1 MRLAPI
7 ASITIGSS
15 YLVHSQWT
23 VQRFMKA
30 KASHS
35 LDTREESPAWED
47 IKLVP
52 DAAGNKMDAQ
62 GEFDASVAE
71 NAKKVT
77 VMSINAGVKL
87 ETGMLDSDNSLEHL
101 KQILKDKSPGK
112 KIIQIDADSF
122 GNDKALEQLKE
133 SLKDKSPEN
142 ILDAVIDLMDGKNKV
157 IPDPQSGTASQ
168 TSISTS
174 TLSNPTMATGN
185 TKPSIT
191 TNITETTKLPSVS
204 ELPRPPA
211 LDAGQPSSNSTN
223 SFLNST
229 INGEIKGSKIPAI
242 LAPGNV
248 TGNISASSPSV
259 PPSENST
266 EACSCSCLCGP
277 GSMSSLPMTETGMSI
292 PGSPDTT
299 VSGKGNL
306 LPDGACACSCFCDA
320 DSFSGS
326 EKQNPSPAP
335 SNKLDGLS
343 KPPETPDGK
352 IDPENMQKAP
362 AILTPAIPG
371 VKPDLSSE
379 NPQNLSGAPSAVPDG
394 QSNPGNPLQPT
405 SGNSDNLSKAPS
417 NVPER
422 NSTSGNLENLQG
434 APSAVPDGQSNPG
447 NPLQPTSG
455 NSDNLSK
462 APSNV
467 PERNSTSGNL
477 ENLQGAPSAVPDG
490 QSNPG
495 NPLQPTSGN
504 SDNLSK
510 APSNVPERNST
521 SGNLENLQGAPSAVP
536 DGQSNP
542 GNPLQPTSGNSDNLS
557 KAPSNVPERNST
569 SGNLEN
575 LQGGSSDKPTGS
587 QNPTDPQVAPK
598 LPTEN
603 PTKPSEGLVSLP
615 VSGLNPTSDSL
626 PKESQKPPESEVLLP
641 VPKVTTSN
649 EDSKSSALFL
659 PVPKLSQGSQGT
671 DSNKALPPSESGL
684 SEVKLPLVSTKAGK
698 TSGVGEAL
706 KDENSRN
713 ALLSGSTSSVV
724 LGVSLTRRGT
734 DKIPRIAR
742 YFRIRK

>member
-7 ASITIGSS
+7 ASIVLGSS

-35 LDTREESPAWED
+35 LETREESPAWED
-47 IKLVP
+47 DKLVP

-71 NAKKVT
+71 SAKKVT

-112 KIIQIDADSF
+112 KIIHIDADSL
-122 GNDKALEQLKE
+122 GNDNALEKLKD

-157 IPDPQSGTASQ
+157 IPETQSSTASQ
-168 TSISTS
+168 TYISTS

-191 TNITETTKLPSVS
+191 ANITGTTKLPSVS

-229 INGEIKGSKIPAI
+229 INGEIKGGKTPAI

-248 TGNISASSPSV
+248 TGNITAPSPSIT
-259 PPSENST
+259 PSENST
-266 EACSCSCLCGP
+266 EACTCSCLCGP
-277 GSMSSLPMTETGMSI
+277 GLMSSLPMTETGMSI

-299 VSGKGNL
+299 VSGKGKL

-326 EKQNPSPAP
+326 EMQDPSLAP
-335 SNKLDGLS
+335 SSKSDGLS
-343 KPPETPDGK
+343 KPPAIPDGK
-352 IDPENMQKAP
+352 LDPENMQKPP
-362 AILTPAIPG
+362 AILTPVIPG
-371 VKPDLSSE
+371 VRPDLTSE
-379 NPQNLSGAPSAVPDG
+379 GPENLSGAPSAMPDG
-394 QSNPGNPLQPT
+394 QSSPGNSLQPT
-405 SGNSDNLSKAPS
+405 SGNSDNLSEAPS
-417 NVPER
+417 IVPER
-422 NSTSGNLENLQG
+422 NSTSGNPENLQG
-434 APSAVPDGQSNPG
+434 APSAVPDGQTNSG
-447 NPLQPTSG
+447 DSLQPTPG
-455 NSDNLSK
+455 NSDNLSE
-462 APSNV
+462 APSTV
-467 PERNSTSGNL
+467 PERNSTSGNP

-490 QSNPG
+490 QTNSG
-495 NPLQPTSGN
+495 DSLQPTPGN
-504 SDNLSK
+504 SDNLSES
-510 APSNVPERNST
+510 PSTVPERNST
-521 SGNLENLQGAPSAVP
+521 SGNPENLQGAPSAVP
-536 DGQSNP
+536 DGQTNS
-542 GNPLQPTSGNSDNLS
+542 GDSLQPTPGNSDNLS
-557 KAPSNVPERNST
+557 EAPSTVPERNST
-569 SGNLEN
+569 SGNPEN
-575 LQGGSSDKPTGS
+575 LPGGSSDKPTV
-587 QNPTDPQVAPK
+587 PQVTPK

-603 PTKPSEGLVSLP
+603 PTKPSEGLESLP
-615 VSGLNPTSDSL
+615 VSGLKPTPDTL
-626 PKESQKPPESEVLLP
+626 PKESPKSPESEVLLP

-649 EDSKSSALFL
+649 EDTKSSALFL
-659 PVPKLSQGSQGT
+659 PVPKLSKGSQGT
-671 DSNKALPPSESGL
+671 DSNKALPSSESGL
-684 SEVKLPLVSTKAGK
+684 SEVKLPLVSTKGGK
-698 TSGVGEAL
+698 SSGVGEAL

>member
-47 IKLVP
+47 VKLVP

-87 ETGMLDSDNSLEHL
+87 ETGME
-101 KQILKDKSPGK
+101 

-174 TLSNPTMATGN
+174 TLSNPTMATGK

-343 KPPETPDGK
+343 KPPEPPDGK

-405 SGNSDNLSKAPS
+405 SGTLIIC
-417 NVPER
+417 
-422 NSTSGNLENLQG
+422 
-434 APSAVPDGQSNPG
+434 QSSF
-447 NPLQPTSG
+447 Q
-455 NSDNLSK
+455 
-462 APSNV
+462 
-467 PERNSTSGNL
+467 R
-477 ENLQGAPSAVPDG
+477 
-490 QSNPG
+490 
-495 NPLQPTSGN
+495 
-504 SDNLSK
+504 
-510 APSNVPERNST
+510 
-521 SGNLENLQGAPSAVP
+521 
-536 DGQSNP
+536 
-542 GNPLQPTSGNSDNLS
+542 
-557 KAPSNVPERNST
+557 
-569 SGNLEN
+569 
-575 LQGGSSDKPTGS
+575 S